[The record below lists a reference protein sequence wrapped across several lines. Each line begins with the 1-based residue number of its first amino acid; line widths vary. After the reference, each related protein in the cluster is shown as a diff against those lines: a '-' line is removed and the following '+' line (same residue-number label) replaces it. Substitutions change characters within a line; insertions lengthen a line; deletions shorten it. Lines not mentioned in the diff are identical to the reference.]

1 MAMTVSSWSLRT
13 PHAPVFARSSASH
26 KRIREVAHAGGPA
39 MKFRAVRAA
48 AIGKVDA
55 VIVPLQSDGTVPAGL
70 PRAVR
75 TIVER
80 IAKAEAGAGRLYGVT
95 THHAEPRVVV
105 VGTGKAGEL
114 DTERAHNVAAAG
126 IKSLWRSNAKRVA
139 LFVAAG
145 GLAADRAVQAAVE

>member
-1 MAMTVSSWSLRT
+1 MTVSSWSLRT
-13 PHAPVFARSSASH
+13 PHAPVSARSSASR
-26 KRIREVAHAGGPA
+26 KRIRDVPHAGGAA
-39 MKFRAVRAA
+39 MKFRAVRPA

-55 VIVPLQSDGTVPAGL
+55 VIVPLPSDGAVPAGL

-126 IKSLWRSNAKRVA
+126 IKSLWRRHGTVMQP
-139 LFVAAG
+139 LRLTG
-145 GLAADRAVQAAVE
+145 GLADDHARPT